1 MPIIRLV
8 PRLLV
13 AALPL
18 LLAACAHSPIDDP
31 DDPLEPLNR
40 ATYAFNTQLDHYIA
54 RPAAKGYRAA
64 LPKEIQDGFR
74 NFFDN
79 LTYPTV
85 IINDALQGKLSQSG
99 WDTTRFLMN
108 TTFGLAGFL
117 DPASMVGLD
126 KHDED
131 FGQTLGYWGVG
142 AGWYLMIPL
151 LGPSTNRDLVGRIG
165 NTLTNPLIFAPA
177 SVSIPTTG
185 LSFVQTRAQLL
196 GVDSIIDQ
204 QFDPYVF
211 VRSAYLQHRENLIY
225 DGHPPKE
232 DYDTGD

>member
-1 MPIIRLV
+1 MSVLRSLPS
-8 PRLLV
+8 LL
-13 AALPL
+13 AITLPL

-31 DDPLEPLNR
+31 DDPLETVNR
-40 ATYAFNTQLDHYIA
+40 ATYAFNNTLDHYVA

-64 LPKEIQDGFR
+64 LPQEIQNGIR

-85 IINDALQGKLSQSG
+85 IINDALQGKVKQSG
-99 WDTTRFLMN
+99 LDLTRFLVN
-108 TTFGLAGFL
+108 TTFGIAGFL
-117 DPASMVGLD
+117 DPASMTGLD

-142 AGWYLMIPL
+142 PGWYLMVPF
-151 LGPSTNRDLVGRIG
+151 LGPSDNRDLVGRIG
-165 NTLTNPLIFAPA
+165 NAFTNPMLFTPS
-177 SVSIPTTG
+177 SVSIPTTA

-196 GVDSIIDQ
+196 GADSIIEQ

-211 VRSAYLQHRENLIY
+211 VRSAYLQHRQNLVY

-232 DYDTGD
+232 DYDLGE

>member
-1 MPIIRLV
+1 MPTLQLL
-8 PRLLV
+8 PRLLIT
-13 AALPL
+13 ALPL

-31 DDPLEPLNR
+31 DDPLETVNR
-40 ATYAFNTQLDHYIA
+40 ATYAFNNTLDHYVA
-54 RPAAKGYRAA
+54 RPAAKGYRAV
-64 LPKEIQDGFR
+64 LPQEIQNGFR

-85 IINDALQGKLSQSG
+85 IINDALQGKVKQSG
-99 WDTTRFLMN
+99 LDLTRFLVN
-108 TTFGLAGFL
+108 TTFGIAGFL
-117 DPASMVGLD
+117 DPASMTGLS

-142 AGWYLMIPL
+142 PGWYLMVPFM
-151 LGPSTNRDLVGRIG
+151 GPADNRDLVGRVA
-165 NTLTNPLIFAPA
+165 NAFTNPMLFAPS
-177 SVSIPTTG
+177 SVSIPTTA

-196 GVDSIIDQ
+196 GADSIIEQ

-211 VRSAYLQHRENLIY
+211 VRSAYLQHRQNLVY

-232 DYDTGD
+232 DYDLGE